1 MAVCI
6 VGFFDLLRDGFA
18 EPGTTAR
25 LNGELG
31 AKPPLQSCKS
41 IELDWTWVA
50 VPPLPTG
57 RESPQYQVKDVTT
70 RAAVRRGWGC
80 SARH

>member
-1 MAVCI
+1 MEVSV

-31 AKPPLQSCKS
+31 AKTPQSCKS
-41 IELDWTWVA
+41 CESDWTGVS
-50 VPPLPTG
+50 VPALPTG
-57 RESPQYQVKDVTT
+57 RESPQE
-70 RAAVRRGWGC
+70 
-80 SARH
+80 

>member
-1 MAVCI
+1 MPKV
-6 VGFFDLLRDGFA
+6 
-18 EPGTTAR
+18 R

-57 RESPQYQVKDVTT
+57 RESPQYQVSSIKYQYQVKDVTT